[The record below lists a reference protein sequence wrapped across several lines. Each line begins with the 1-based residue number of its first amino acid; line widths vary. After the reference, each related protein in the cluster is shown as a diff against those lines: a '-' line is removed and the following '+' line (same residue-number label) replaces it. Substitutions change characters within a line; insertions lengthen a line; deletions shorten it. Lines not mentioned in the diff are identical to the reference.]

1 MKKLF
6 GLLFIVFA
14 MISLPLV
21 AQDNQDNEAV
31 IARTVDYL
39 KEVKQQW
46 QIPGIAFAVVKDGEM
61 IYSDGFGVKEQ
72 GKDDPVDANTLF
84 QIGSV
89 SKSFTAAVMAS
100 LVAEDRLSWEDTVKN
115 ILPDFR
121 MYDRWVEENLQVKD
135 IMTHHSGLQGQLGT
149 YIPNMGYERE
159 DIWNMLPLLKPKY
172 SLRGSYE
179 YNNITFII
187 ASRIIEKLTGKSW
200 EENVRERVFEPVGM
214 KSSYVTGEEFAAAAN
229 VATPHSFGYRKGAAL
244 TDSTWKDSVAV
255 EPLHGEEQAL
265 HWLSVIGPA
274 GSISSTAEDMAKY
287 LLFHLNKGKVNGKQ
301 VIESKQMEYLRKGHT
316 ITSQDSARVTMY
328 GHCWFVEQNSR
339 YRLYFHTGTTWGFTT
354 LAAFMPEQDLGF
366 VILVNSEAPAYP
378 RYAIMRRLIDLYKG
392 FPDKD
397 YSKDYYESWLENSR
411 ESVAEREEKRAE
423 REEKTAPD
431 YSLVVG
437 EYYKDKLFGGAV
449 VEQEGEDLYIT
460 IGPKD
465 WKSILKHVNG
475 NIFSFR
481 MDGHSFDV
489 EFVFAEAKDVGN
501 GSDDGPVAGNVAGET
516 DPDKGNLKCIGLDV
530 DFNYTENFGL
540 WPKID

>member
-1 MKKLF
+1 MKKLS

-489 EFVFAEAKDVGN
+489 EFVFAETDEN
-501 GSDDGPVAGNVAGET
+501 GG
-516 DPDKGNLKCIGLDV
+516 KGNLKCIGLDV

>member
-1 MKKLF
+1 MKKLS
-6 GLLFIVFA
+6 GLLIIVFA
-14 MISLPLV
+14 MMSLPLV

-31 IARTVDYL
+31 IAKTVDYL

-61 IYSDGFGVKEQ
+61 IYSDGFGVKEK

-100 LVAEDRLSWEDTVKN
+100 LVAEDRLSWDDTVKN

-149 YIPNMGYERE
+149 YIPNMGYDRE

-200 EENVRERVFEPVGM
+200 EENVRERIFEPVGM
-214 KSSYVTGEEFAAAAN
+214 KNSYVTGEEFAAAAN
-229 VATPHSFGYRKGAAL
+229 VATPHSFDYRKGAVL

-287 LLFHLNKGKVNGKQ
+287 LLFHLNKGKVDDKQ

-339 YRLYFHTGTTWGFTT
+339 YRVYFHTGTTWGFTT
-354 LAAFMPEQDLGF
+354 LAAFMPEQDLG
-366 VILVNSEAPAYP
+366 VIIFVNSEAPAYP

-423 REEKTAPD
+423 REEKPAPD

-449 VEQEGEDLYIT
+449 VEQKGEDLYIT

-465 WKSILKHVNG
+465 WKSVLKHVNG
-475 NIFSFR
+475 NTFSFR

-489 EFVFAEAKDVGN
+489 EFVFAETDE
-501 GSDDGPVAGNVAGET
+501 DGG
-516 DPDKGNLKCIGLDV
+516 KGNLKCIGLDV

>member
-1 MKKLF
+1 MKKYS
-6 GLLFIVFA
+6 GLIFIFFVI
-14 MISLPLV
+14 MSLPLV

-31 IARTVDYL
+31 VARAVDYL

-46 QIPGIAFAVVKDGEM
+46 HIPGIAFAVVKDGKM
-61 IYSDGFGVKEQ
+61 IYSNGFGVKEKD
-72 GKDDPVDANTLF
+72 KDDLVDANTLF
-84 QIGSV
+84 QIGSI

-100 LVAEDRLSWEDTVKN
+100 LVAEGRLSWEDTVKN

-121 MYDRWVEENLQVKD
+121 MYDRWVEENMQVKD

-149 YIPNMGYERE
+149 YIPNMGYDRE
-159 DIWNMLPLLKPKY
+159 DIWNMFPLLKPKY

-200 EENVRERVFEPVGM
+200 EDNVRERIFEPVGM
-214 KSSYVTGEEFAAAAN
+214 KNSCVTGEEFAAAEN
-229 VATPHSFGYRKGAAL
+229 VATPHSFAYIKGAAL
-244 TDSTWKDSVAV
+244 TDSTWVDSLAV
-255 EPLHGEEQAL
+255 EPLYGDEQAL

-287 LLFHLNKGKVNGKQ
+287 LLFHLNKGRVGDRQ
-301 VIESKQMEYLRKGHT
+301 VIDSKQMEYLRKGHT

-339 YRLYFHTGTTWGFTT
+339 YRLYFHTGTTWGFTA
-354 LAAFMPEQDLGF
+354 LAAFMPEQNLGF
-366 VILVNSEAPAYP
+366 VVLVNSEAPAYP

-397 YSKDYYESWLENSR
+397 YNNEYYENWIESSR
-411 ESVAEREEKRAE
+411 KSLIEREKEMAE
-423 REEKTAPD
+423 CEEKPAPD
-431 YSLVVG
+431 YSLIVG

-449 VEQEGEDLYIT
+449 VEQDGEDLYII
-460 IGPKD
+460 IGPKG
-465 WKSILKHVNG
+465 WRRVLEHVNG

-481 MDGHSFDV
+481 MDGHPFKV
-489 EFVFAEAKDVGN
+489 EFVFAEQE
-501 GSDDGPVAGNVAGET
+501 DGGKVIS
-516 DPDKGNLKCIGLDV
+516 KCTGLDV

-540 WPKID
+540 WPKIIHY

>member
-1 MKKLF
+1 
-6 GLLFIVFA
+6 
-14 MISLPLV
+14 
-21 AQDNQDNEAV
+21 
-31 IARTVDYL
+31 
-39 KEVKQQW
+39 
-46 QIPGIAFAVVKDGEM
+46 
-61 IYSDGFGVKEQ
+61 
-72 GKDDPVDANTLF
+72 
-84 QIGSV
+84 
-89 SKSFTAAVMAS
+89 
-100 LVAEDRLSWEDTVKN
+100 
-115 ILPDFR
+115 
-121 MYDRWVEENLQVKD
+121 
-135 IMTHHSGLQGQLGT
+135 
-149 YIPNMGYERE
+149 
-159 DIWNMLPLLKPKY
+159 
-172 SLRGSYE
+172 
-179 YNNITFII
+179 
-187 ASRIIEKLTGKSW
+187 
-200 EENVRERVFEPVGM
+200 
-214 KSSYVTGEEFAAAAN
+214 
-229 VATPHSFGYRKGAAL
+229 
-244 TDSTWKDSVAV
+244 
-255 EPLHGEEQAL
+255 
-265 HWLSVIGPA
+265 
-274 GSISSTAEDMAKY
+274 
-287 LLFHLNKGKVNGKQ
+287 
-301 VIESKQMEYLRKGHT
+301 
-316 ITSQDSARVTMY
+316 
-328 GHCWFVEQNSR
+328 
-339 YRLYFHTGTTWGFTT
+339 
-354 LAAFMPEQDLGF
+354 MPEQDLGF